1 MAFSL
6 GWVDWCICA
15 LVLGATLFV
24 GLYLSIHRKSS
35 ANSSRFFLADRSL
48 SWSLIGASLFATN
61 IGAEHLVGLSGDAYR
76 YGLSAGTVELTT
88 CWTLGFAAFF
98 LFPFYIRNRVFT
110 TPEFL
115 ETRYHPLAR
124 VFFSGLMLVISITT
138 KMAFHLYAGAL
149 VLRGLIGW
157 NVMTVVW
164 IMGIVAALVTI
175 IGGFTAVAY
184 TDSIQAG
191 IIIAGC
197 MAMLFTGLHRV
208 GGWEALSLRVPE
220 AMHIAKPYY
229 DPNYPFWG
237 VLLTAVYGGTFYW
250 GVDQVNVQ
258 RVLGARNL
266 DQARWGA
273 MFTTLLKLL
282 PVFIFALPG
291 VIALALFPGRESKT
305 TFVTLLNEL
314 LPTGVRGLVL
324 AALFASLISSTLS
337 VMNSVSTLIVRDFIL
352 HFRPHTGEHAQVRL
366 GRFAI
371 AAAGLLGI
379 MAAYAVYKTPDG
391 LYKYLQ
397 TISLYL
403 ELPVAPAIIFGI
415 LSKRVTATGALAS
428 VLVGSL
434 FCVVFVTDQLI
445 GPEVGSRIFPLLH
458 ASPLTLNYTYRGLW
472 GSLAGVITL
481 FAVSAFTKKT
491 DPEKLDRLTINWKG
505 QAERFRGVFD
515 WRSQLAV
522 LTAITAALYWML
534 R

>member
-6 GWVDWCICA
+6 SWVDWCIC
-15 LVLGATLFV
+15 LTVLGSTFFV
-24 GLYLSIHRKSS
+24 GLYLAIRRKSS
-35 ANSSRFFLADRSL
+35 ANSSRFFLADRTL
-48 SWSLIGASLFATN
+48 SWPLIGASLFATN

-76 YGLSAGTVELTT
+76 YGLAAGTVELTT

-98 LFPFYIRNRVFT
+98 LFPVYIRNRVFT

-115 ETRYHPLAR
+115 ETRFHPMAR

-149 VLRGLIGW
+149 VLRGLVGW

-164 IMGIVAALVTI
+164 IMGILAAVVTI

-191 IIIAGC
+191 IIILGC
-197 MAMLFTGLHRV
+197 ATMVLTGLYKV
-208 GGWEALSLRVPE
+208 GGWEGLSARVPA
-220 AMHIAKPYY
+220 AMHIAKPYT

-237 VLLTAVYGGTFYW
+237 VLLTAIYGGTFYW

-258 RVLGARNL
+258 RVLGARDL
-266 DQARWGA
+266 AQARWGA
-273 MFTTLLKLL
+273 MFTVLLKLL

-314 LPTGVRGLVL
+314 LPTGLRGLVL
-324 AALFASLISSTLS
+324 AGLFASLISSTLS
-337 VMNSVSTLIVRDFIL
+337 VMNSVSTLVVRDFIL
-352 HFRPHTGEHAQVRL
+352 HFRPDTGENAQVRL

-371 AAAGLLGI
+371 AAAALLGI
-379 MAAYAVYKTPDG
+379 MAAYSVYKTPDG

-397 TISLYL
+397 AISLYL
-403 ELPVAPAIIFGI
+403 GLPVAPAIVFGI
-415 LSKRVTATGALAS
+415 LSKRVTTAGALAS

-445 GPEVGSRIFPLLH
+445 GPQAGSRLFPLLH
-458 ASPLTLNYTYRGLW
+458 ASPLALNYTYRGLW
-472 GSLAGVITL
+472 GSIAGVITL
-481 FAVSAFTKKT
+481 FAVSAFTKRK
-491 DPEKLDRLTINWKG
+491 DPETLDRITVNWRA
-505 QAERFRGVFD
+505 QAERLQGLCD
-515 WRSQLAV
+515 WRLQLAV
-522 LTAITAALYWML
+522 LTVVTAVLYWL
-534 R
+534 LA